1 MHLDVYQK
9 EIIVNWSNASKYLN
23 PLLIQLS
30 LLALTPSQVLAED
43 TSRALEEVFVEVMIN
58 QHPQDI
64 VVLLRRN
71 DRLFVGSKDL
81 RSWRLRLP
89 DTIAL
94 SHYGEDFYAF
104 DALKGLSYRFD
115 KATQAL
121 MVEAPPSLFDA
132 TELKGTED
140 NFSDLPSAHPGG
152 FFNYEVVLNHAQE
165 QITTNGFLEL
175 GGFGDWGAGQT
186 NILIPEV
193 DGQTSAIR
201 LDSTWVRDQSMQM
214 SSLRFGDTISGKS
227 KWGGSVRLGGLQWT
241 TNFSTQPDYIPFP
254 LPDMS
259 GEVVRPSMV
268 DFYVGNTL
276 LMSDEVLSG
285 PFSINDL
292 PVESGQGDVRMITRD
307 ILGNE
312 QILTQPFYVTPR
324 LLKQGLHD
332 YSYELGFERRNFGAE
347 SNNYG
352 RPVAIGT
359 HRYGNTDQF
368 TGEVHAELV
377 GHQQAVGLGGVLL
390 SPAIGVFSGSFAIS
404 HSKKG
409 VGRLVKLGIQGQNGN
424 LSLAADTQLTSQHF
438 TKLGMLPEEISPRQ
452 INNMFINFRAAEYGS
467 FALVYGLHAY
477 RDRKV
482 EKKLAARYTRKV
494 GKYGNLNVSMNKD
507 TKMTLN
513 LNFTVPFGQRSNVSV
528 ITSAESG
535 KKKALFSVNRSK
547 PISNGV
553 GYSLIAGVDDTDP
566 RKAEVNLQNEIG
578 NYTLVADRSQ
588 GQTSFHGRAS
598 GGVAFL
604 GGSAFLSRRINDSF
618 AVVQVPDYP
627 GIGVY
632 AENHLVGRTDAKGNM
647 LLPRLYSYQKNSVR
661 IDEIDLP
668 FDAQIDVAQIEVV
681 PHFRSGLLLKFPV
694 KRSRGAILTVV
705 LENGEPLPAGA
716 QVQIITDNA
725 VEFEVFTTGMRGEVY
740 LNGLTASNQLRATWG
755 KQSCELSLPFPETT
769 ESLPYLGTYTCSRV
783 EP

>member
-1 MHLDVYQK
+1 MYQK
-9 EIIVNWSNASKYLN
+9 EIIANLNNASKYLN
-23 PLLIQLS
+23 PFLFQLS
-30 LLALTPSQVLAED
+30 LLALTPSGVLAED

-175 GGFGDWGAGQT
+175 GGFGGWGAGQT

-214 SSLRFGDTISGKS
+214 SSLRFGDTISSKS

-368 TGEVHAELV
+368 TGEVHAEL
-377 GHQQAVGLGGVLL
+377 
-390 SPAIGVFSGSFAIS
+390 
-404 HSKKG
+404 
-409 VGRLVKLGIQGQNGN
+409 
-424 LSLAADTQLTSQHF
+424 
-438 TKLGMLPEEISPRQ
+438 
-452 INNMFINFRAAEYGS
+452 
-467 FALVYGLHAY
+467 
-477 RDRKV
+477 
-482 EKKLAARYTRKV
+482 
-494 GKYGNLNVSMNKD
+494 
-507 TKMTLN
+507 
-513 LNFTVPFGQRSNVSV
+513 
-528 ITSAESG
+528 
-535 KKKALFSVNRSK
+535 
-547 PISNGV
+547 
-553 GYSLIAGVDDTDP
+553 
-566 RKAEVNLQNEIG
+566 
-578 NYTLVADRSQ
+578 
-588 GQTSFHGRAS
+588 
-598 GGVAFL
+598 
-604 GGSAFLSRRINDSF
+604 
-618 AVVQVPDYP
+618 
-627 GIGVY
+627 
-632 AENHLVGRTDAKGNM
+632 
-647 LLPRLYSYQKNSVR
+647 
-661 IDEIDLP
+661 
-668 FDAQIDVAQIEVV
+668 
-681 PHFRSGLLLKFPV
+681 
-694 KRSRGAILTVV
+694 
-705 LENGEPLPAGA
+705 
-716 QVQIITDNA
+716 
-725 VEFEVFTTGMRGEVY
+725 
-740 LNGLTASNQLRATWG
+740 
-755 KQSCELSLPFPETT
+755 
-769 ESLPYLGTYTCSRV
+769 
-783 EP
+783 

>member
-1 MHLDVYQK
+1 MYQK
-9 EIIVNWSNASKYLN
+9 EIIANWNNASKYLN
-23 PLLIQLS
+23 PFLIQLS
-30 LLALTPSQVLAED
+30 LLALTPSGVLAED
-43 TSRALEEVFVEVMIN
+43 TSHALEEVFVQVIIN

-64 VVLLRRN
+64 VVILRRN

-89 DTIAL
+89 DTL
-94 SHYGEDFYAF
+94 TFSHYGEDFYAF

-115 KATQAL
+115 KTTQAL

-152 FFNYEVVLNHAQE
+152 FFNYDVVLNHAQE

-175 GGFGDWGAGQT
+175 GGFGGWGAGQT
-186 NILIPEV
+186 SILVPEV

-201 LDSTWVRDQSMQM
+201 LDSTWVRDQPMQM
-214 SSLRFGDTISGKS
+214 SSLRFGDMISGKS
-227 KWGGSVRLGGLQWT
+227 KWGGNVRLGGLQWA
-241 TNFSTQPDYIPFP
+241 TNFSTQPDFIPFP
-254 LPDMS
+254 LPEMS

-276 LMSDEVLSG
+276 LMSDEVPSG

-312 QILTQPFYVTPR
+312 QIFTQPFYVTPR

-332 YSYELGFERRNFGAE
+332 YSYELGFKRRNFGAE

-359 HRYGNTDQF
+359 HRYASTDQF
-368 TGEVHAELV
+368 TGEVHAELL

-390 SPAIGVFSGSFAIS
+390 SPAVGVLSGSFAMS

-409 VGRLVKLGIQGQNGN
+409 VGGLVKLGIQGQNGN
-424 LSLAADTQLTSQHF
+424 LSFAANTQLTSQRF

-452 INNMFINFRAAEYGS
+452 INNMFINIRAAEYGS
-467 FALVYGLHAY
+467 FAVVYGLHAY

-482 EKKLAARYTRKV
+482 EKKLAASYTRKV
-494 GKYGNLNVSMNKD
+494 RKYGNLNVSMNTD
-507 TKMTLN
+507 TKMTLK
-513 LNFTVPFGQRSNVSV
+513 LNFTVPLGKRSNVSL
-528 ITSAESG
+528 ITLAESG
-535 KKKALFSVNRSK
+535 KKKTLFSVNRSK

-553 GYSLIAGVDDTDP
+553 GYRLKAGLDNTDP
-566 RKAEVNLQNEIG
+566 REAEVNLQNEIG
-578 NYTLVADRSQ
+578 NYTLVANRSQ
-588 GQTSFHGRAS
+588 GQTAFHGRAS

-627 GIGVY
+627 GLGVY
-632 AENHLVGRTDAKGNM
+632 AENNLVGRTDAKGNV
-647 LLPRLYSYQKNSVR
+647 LLPRLYPYQKNFVR
-661 IDEIDLP
+661 IDEVDLP

-694 KRSRGAILTVV
+694 KRSRGAMLTVV

-716 QVQIITDNA
+716 QVQIISDNA
-725 VEFEVFTTGMRGEVY
+725 GENEVFTTGMRGEAY
-740 LNGLTASNQLRATWG
+740 INGLTASNQLRATWG
-755 KQSCELSLPFPETT
+755 KQSCEFSLPFPETT
-769 ESLPYLGTYTCSRV
+769 ESLPYLGTYTCNGV

>member
-9 EIIVNWSNASKYLN
+9 EIIANWNNASKYLN
-23 PLLIQLS
+23 PFLFQLS
-30 LLALTPSQVLAED
+30 LLALTPSGVLAED

-152 FFNYEVVLNHAQE
+152 FLNYDVDLTHAQE

-175 GGFGDWGAGQT
+175 GGFGGWGAGQT
-186 NILIPEV
+186 NILVTEV

-254 LPDMS
+254 LPNMS

-276 LMSDEVLSG
+276 LMSDEVPSG

-292 PVESGQGDVRMITRD
+292 PVKSGQGDVRMITRD

-332 YSYELGFERRNFGAE
+332 YSYELGFERRNFGLE
-347 SNNYG
+347 SNTYG

-368 TGEVHAELV
+368 TGEFHAELV
-377 GHQQAVGLGGVLL
+377 GNQQAVGLGGVML
-390 SPAIGVFSGSFAIS
+390 SPAVGVLSGSFAIS

-409 VGRLVKLGIQGQNGN
+409 VGGLVKLGIQGQNGN

-513 LNFTVPFGQRSNVSV
+513 LNFTVPFGQRSNVSL

-627 GIGVY
+627 GLGVY
-632 AENHLVGRTDAKGNM
+632 AENHLVGRTDAKGNV
-647 LLPRLYSYQKNSVR
+647 LLPRLYPYQKNSVR

-694 KRSRGAILTVV
+694 KRSRGAMLTVV
-705 LENGEPLPAGA
+705 LENGEHLPAGA
-716 QVQIITDNA
+716 QVQIISDNA

-755 KQSCELSLPFPETT
+755 KQSCEFLLPFPETT
-769 ESLPYLGTYTCSRV
+769 ETLPYLGTYTCSGV